1 MSRRACSRCLALAA
15 CWALAAAS
23 RLAQGAAR
31 GASRTREGA
40 SDLQVGGGG
49 RAARRCG
56 GDFAQCPE
64 GPLPGCPGGAPAWE
78 LPGRPAPQVS
88 YALVTG
94 ARYTKQKGGRPW
106 AQLRTWLSDTP
117 GGSWAYFSDEADAQ
131 LPAWEV
137 PGTSG
142 GWGPSQRKWLGLL
155 ARLAEGASPFD
166 RAGFFPRG
174 SPWLFVGD
182 DDTFVWPDALRDRL
196 QGVRGDPDRDA
207 LYLGLPDSG
216 IAQSLGIDLGE
227 VSSYCLGGAGFLLS
241 RGAAGALRG
250 QDPSSACADLF
261 DEHAHAD
268 VALARCLARTVGVQ
282 GCARFGGLNQVESE
296 QASKRGPER
305 LIMGRTSGHERL
317 IMGYHCIRY
326 ALTAGAGLTVG
337 FCLGAAAGLA
347 RLSDLAG
354 ASYAISFGFQGL
366 QESAGSPP
374 GRPALCAGEPT
385 TGVGV
390 AVPVAA
396 ATERARPLVLAA
408 ASVAQ
413 EFGIDGLC
421 KHFGWTARPEG
432 QRRPR
437 LFYCTLVGNNGQQDV
452 YDLTF
457 AEIYPLVDRIVAL
470 DPLVTLTGAPRQPS
484 LNMSDARWKRYGDKL
499 RHVVLENPIPEWN
512 PKLFPKWSSEQRD
525 KLSRPGHHQS
535 TDPFILEE
543 WIRAQFQ
550 RGLQDSAGTW
560 ELHKEDILIVADSDE
575 IPLRESLVALA
586 ECESTAFAE
595 VKRKLAGG
603 RKPQDACVKDAKVLL
618 LSQVF
623 EYYIDC
629 PTTVPAWWHPDA
641 ILAVCVMDGGIDMQ
655 EVRTGSSGSMTP
667 VVASRHIHNFAMSND
682 EVIFKYTH
690 YAEPRV
696 PGLDAGLS
704 APTIDEMRWRACDP
718 NAFDIGPG
726 GWYMDVRPSTELVNP
741 ANTRRYHLPAEQ
753 RRGIDRPL
761 ALLEERPELAAKIF
775 WKGHD
780 EHVNPFVGKPGGHHD
795 FSPGWEEKRR
805 KPGW

>member
-1 MSRRACSRCLALAA
+1 F
-15 CWALAAAS
+15 
-23 RLAQGAAR
+23 RL
-31 GASRTREGA
+31 
-40 SDLQVGGGG
+40 
-49 RAARRCG
+49 
-56 GDFAQCPE
+56 
-64 GPLPGCPGGAPAWE
+64 
-78 LPGRPAPQVS
+78 
-88 YALVTG
+88 
-94 ARYTKQKGGRPW
+94 K
-106 AQLRTWLSDTP
+106 
-117 GGSWAYFSDEADAQ
+117 
-131 LPAWEV
+131 
-137 PGTSG
+137 
-142 GWGPSQRKWLGLL
+142 
-155 ARLAEGASPFD
+155 
-166 RAGFFPRG
+166 
-174 SPWLFVGD
+174 
-182 DDTFVWPDALRDRL
+182 
-196 QGVRGDPDRDA
+196 
-207 LYLGLPDSG
+207 
-216 IAQSLGIDLGE
+216 
-227 VSSYCLGGAGFLLS
+227 
-241 RGAAGALRG
+241 
-250 QDPSSACADLF
+250 
-261 DEHAHAD
+261 
-268 VALARCLARTVGVQ
+268 
-282 GCARFGGLNQVESE
+282 VESE

-396 ATERARPLVLAA
+396 ATERARPLVLVA

-586 ECESTAFAE
+586 ECESPVFAE

-618 LSQVF
+618 RSQVF

-726 GWYMDVRPSTELVNP
+726 GWYMDVRPSNELVNP
-741 ANTRRYHLPAEQ
+741 ANTRGYHLPAEQ